1 MTDFSNEELEAFRKL
16 ITDQINNV
24 TALEDAAG
32 DSSDTV
38 TLDQSKVGRLSRM
51 DALQQQAMAQATEV
65 RRKSELTQLHQ
76 ALKRLDDGSF
86 GECISCLKLI
96 DPRRVNHNP
105 AVSLCLGCAEAAELK
120 R

>member
-32 DSSDTV
+32 DSS
-38 TLDQSKVGRLSRM
+38 RLSRM

-86 GECISCLKLI
+86 GECLSCLELI